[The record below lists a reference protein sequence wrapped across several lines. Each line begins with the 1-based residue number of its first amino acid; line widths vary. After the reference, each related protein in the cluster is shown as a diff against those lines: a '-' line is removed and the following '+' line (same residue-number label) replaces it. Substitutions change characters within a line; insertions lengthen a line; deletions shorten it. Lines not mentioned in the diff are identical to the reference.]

1 MGSLGPFE
9 IIIIAIVLLLFFGA
23 KRLPELARGIGK
35 SLKEFKKAT
44 SDIQDEIESSVD
56 NSDKYINHEDKT
68 GYDHVRPD
76 REKAEPKS
84 KDYQEDEDTESKNKQ
99 E

>member
-9 IIIIAIVLLLFFGA
+9 IIIIAVILLLFFGA

-44 SDIQDEIESSVD
+44 RDIQDEIENPADTKQNHSAQSRKQRKREEPEEAGYPGPEESEE
-56 NSDKYINHEDKT
+56 SDKKE
-68 GYDHVRPD
+68 
-76 REKAEPKS
+76 
-84 KDYQEDEDTESKNKQ
+84 
-99 E
+99 

>member
-9 IIIIAIVLLLFFGA
+9 IIIIAVVLLLFFGA

-44 SDIQDEIESSVD
+44 RDIQDEIDSATDSS
-56 NSDKYINHEDKT
+56 SDKYINHDNT
-68 GYDHVRPD
+68 GYDHVD
-76 REKAEPKS
+76 QEK
-84 KDYQEDEDTESKNKQ
+84 KDESKQDQ
-99 E
+99 EAGKKENQ

>member
-9 IIIIAIVLLLFFGA
+9 IIIIAVVLLLFFGA

-44 SDIQDEIESSVD
+44 RDVQDEIENAGSSSD
-56 NSDKYINHEDKT
+56 NRIDYDSRDDYPEARQGSPKEDQERRSEQQDKEQK
-68 GYDHVRPD
+68 
-76 REKAEPKS
+76 
-84 KDYQEDEDTESKNKQ
+84 
-99 E
+99 

>member
-9 IIIIAIVLLLFFGA
+9 IIIIAVVLLLFFGA

-56 NSDKYINHEDKT
+56 NSDKHINHEDKT
-68 GYDHVRPD
+68 GYDHVRSE
-76 REKAEPKS
+76 REKGEPKS

>member
-35 SLKEFKKAT
+35 SIKEFKKAT
-44 SDIQDEIESSVD
+44 SDIQNEIESSVNSSGEQIEQD
-56 NSDKYINHEDKT
+56 N
-68 GYDHVRPD
+68 GYDHPQEEQED
-76 REKAEPKS
+76 KAENNI
-84 KDYQEDEDTESKNKQ
+84 QDEENPSTKKNKQ

>member
-9 IIIIAIVLLLFFGA
+9 IIIIAVVLLLFFGA

-44 SDIQDEIESSVD
+44 RDIQDEIDDASDSS
-56 NSDKYINHEDKT
+56 SDKYINHDNT
-68 GYDHVRPD
+68 GYDHVNQ
-76 REKAEPKS
+76 EK
-84 KDYQEDEDTESKNKQ
+84 EDETRQDQ
-99 E
+99 ETGKKED